1 MCSCKDRSLP
11 QHVERGPGA
20 ENWRG
25 PLEMVSLL
33 GSAQPLNEQENL
45 VQNKQ
50 KKIIKTRKEINEIVN
65 KTQ

>member
-1 MCSCKDRSLP
+1 
-11 QHVERGPGA
+11 
-20 ENWRG
+20 
-25 PLEMVSLL
+25 MVSLL